1 MNVCYVDHSDAAPAC
16 PIAVFLADDN
26 LIVREGVRALIE
38 RNADLTVVGVAADY
52 DGVVDGATA
61 AKPQVLVTDIR
72 MPPSFQRE
80 GIDAAKELRKR
91 HPGTG
96 VVILSQYEDPEYA
109 VSLLAEGSAGYGYLL
124 KDHVAEGNQLVD
136 AIRAVA
142 TGGTALDPTIVEAL
156 VAPVVPPGGLTRA
169 EEELL
174 SMVAEGKPIKAIAV
188 ARRTA
193 PEAIDAEVEAVF
205 VKLAEGVSAGNSGAL
220 QRLRLLHQAIVDR
233 EEQGETL
240 SRLLPGGLADKLRQ
254 EHREIGETERVI
266 VTVLMS
272 DIRSYSTIAEHADP
286 SQLAAQ
292 LNTHRAAMNQAILGE
307 GGTVMQFVGDA
318 VMAVFGAPFPQAD
331 HADRAVAAA
340 SVMHSLQAGINDR
353 WSSDGLPPFGLGLG
367 LSSGEAAAALLGSA
381 ERLEY
386 TLVGDTVNLSQ
397 RLQQF
402 AAAGETVLSEAT
414 LQALSRP
421 VQTVALG
428 AQMVKGRDTPVTA
441 YKIINLAP
449 PAGPSRTRRPG
460 RGHEHYRDDD
470 LDGGLMNDS
479 PAALAMRGVRK
490 TFEAENAPVR
500 ALRGVDLTVA
510 SGEFVALMGPSGC
523 GKSTLLN
530 LVAGL
535 DTPDEGD
542 ISVAGEQVSGRSEDD
557 LARLRRRHI
566 GLVFQFFNLLEGMT
580 VLENVALPAVIAGRR
595 RKMAETRARDLLDLL
610 GIGDKASAVPG
621 VLSGGQR
628 QRLAIARAL
637 ANEPT
642 LLLADEPTG
651 ALDSEGG
658 DEVIELLRRLHDG
671 GQTIVLVTHDSSVAA
686 AAGRVVRMRDGRIED
701 PEPAPDGSAAAVVI
715 EAR

>member
-1 MNVCYVDHSDAAPAC
+1 VDHSDAAPAG

-61 AKPQVLVTDIR
+61 ANPQVLVTDIR

-156 VAPVVPPGGLTRA
+156 VAPVVPPGGLTRP

-220 QRLRLLHQAIVDR
+220 QRLRMLHQAIVDR

-240 SRLLPGGLADKLRQ
+240 SRLLPGGLADKLRL

-292 LNTHRAAMNQAILGE
+292 LNTHRAAMNRAILGE

-340 SVMHSLQAGINDR
+340 AVMHALQAGINDR

-414 LQALSRP
+414 LQALSGP
-421 VQTVALG
+421 VQTIPLG

-441 YKIINLAP
+441 YKIIDLAP
-449 PAGPSRTRRPG
+449 PAGAVA
-460 RGHEHYRDDD
+460 D
-470 LDGGLMNDS
+470 
-479 PAALAMRGVRK
+479 AAA
-490 TFEAENAPVR
+490 R
-500 ALRGVDLTVA
+500 AGAA
-510 SGEFVALMGPSGC
+510 S
-523 GKSTLLN
+523 T
-530 LVAGL
+530 
-535 DTPDEGD
+535 T
-542 ISVAGEQVSGRSEDD
+542 
-557 LARLRRRHI
+557 
-566 GLVFQFFNLLEGMT
+566 GMT
-580 VLENVALPAVIAGRR
+580 
-595 RKMAETRARDLLDLL
+595 TW
-610 GIGDKASAVPG
+610 
-621 VLSGGQR
+621 
-628 QRLAIARAL
+628 
-637 ANEPT
+637 
-642 LLLADEPTG
+642 TG
-651 ALDSEGG
+651 A
-658 DEVIELLRRLHDG
+658 
-671 GQTIVLVTHDSSVAA
+671 
-686 AAGRVVRMRDGRIED
+686 
-701 PEPAPDGSAAAVVI
+701 
-715 EAR
+715 